1 MVIKRYSVKKV
12 IIKIHKGNINYNG
25 GVDMNGNTLQRPC
38 TILQSIEESFNEVK
52 LIREGKLPKK
62 TWKELREE
70 KRRKQ
75 EK

>member
-1 MVIKRYSVKKV
+1 
-12 IIKIHKGNINYNG
+12 
-25 GVDMNGNTLQRPC
+25 MNTNALQRPC

-62 TWKELREE
+62 TWKELRED
-70 KRRKQ
+70 KRKKQ

>member
-1 MVIKRYSVKKV
+1 MYIKRYKNKNKIIINIKK
-12 IIKIHKGNINYNG
+12 NYHG
-25 GVDMNGNTLQRPC
+25 GVDMNTNTLQRPC

-70 KRRKQ
+70 KRKKQ